1 MSSNDNVNH
10 PSHYQTES
18 GMEAIDVIEAFFRT
32 NHYLASTFKYIARA
46 GKKNDEREDIEKAI
60 WYLKRYLSTLGVED
74 SYGLTPKGE
83 ALAELIAAGYDV
95 PITENTVEVYAHNEY
110 PAPFATLDA
119 ETGEWVTWYD
129 DRLTTEELIEDL
141 ATSNLEPAF
150 KEADE

>member
-10 PSHYQTES
+10 PSHYQTEN
-18 GMEAIDVIEAFFRT
+18 GLEAIEVIEAFFRT
-32 NHYLASTFKYIARA
+32 NYHLGNAFKYMARA

-60 WYLKRYLSTLGVED
+60 WYLGRYLLTLED
-74 SYGLTPKGE
+74 EMLFDLTPKGE
-83 ALAELIAAGYDV
+83 AIARLIVAGYDV
-95 PITENTVEVYAHNEY
+95 PITEKTVEVYAHNEY

-129 DRLTTEELIEDL
+129 DNLTTEELIEDL
-141 ATSNLEPAF
+141 ETSNLEPVF

>member
-10 PSHYQTES
+10 PAHYQTES

-32 NHYLASTFKYIARA
+32 NYYLASTFKYMARA

-60 WYLKRYLSTLGVED
+60 WYLRRYLSTLGAAD
-74 SYGLTPKGE
+74 GYGLTPKGE

-95 PITENTVEVYAHNEY
+95 PITENTVKVYLNEY
-110 PAPFATLDA
+110 NSASFATLDTK
-119 ETGEWVTWYD
+119 TGNWDTWYGD
-129 DRLTTEELIEDL
+129 VLTTEGLIKFIEAGSL
-141 ATSNLEPAF
+141 PPVF

>member
-10 PSHYQTES
+10 PAHYQTES

-32 NHYLASTFKYIARA
+32 NYYLASTFKYIARA

-60 WYLKRYLSTLGVED
+60 WYLRRYLSTLGAAD
-74 SYGLTPKGE
+74 GYGLTPKGE

-95 PITENTVEVYAHNEY
+95 PITENTVEVYLCEDY
-110 PAPFATLDA
+110 PEPFATLDPVS
-119 ETGEWVTWYD
+119 GEWRTWYD
-129 DRLTTEELIEDL
+129 GWYTTEGLIELL
-141 ATSNLEPAF
+141 AENEYEPAF